1 MSPVLSPG
9 STLAR
14 LSAVVLAGT
23 VMVCALAASMLS
35 VLGACGSHGGAAASE
50 LAKRTIPA
58 EYAELYQRA
67 GAAYGVPWPVLAA
80 IGAIESD
87 HGRSRA
93 PGVQTGVNAF
103 GCCAGPMQF
112 NVHDGPPSTWQTY
125 RVDGDGD
132 GATDPYAPADAIASA
147 AHYLKALLERA
158 RGDVA
163 GAVYGY
169 NHSQAYVADV
179 LARARAFTH
188 DGNLDATAPASAGM
202 DVAATCARSE
212 ETGGAAA
219 DLRRAERRSEPRAYT
234 AL

>member
-87 HGRSRA
+87 HGRSQA
-93 PGVQTGVNAF
+93 PGVQTGVNAH

-112 NVHDGPPSTWQTY
+112 NLRDGPPSTWQSY
-125 RVDGDGD
+125 RVDGDRDGD
-132 GATDPYAPADAIASA
+132 MDPYDAADAIASA
-147 AHYLKALLERA
+147 GRYLRALLDQSG
-158 RGDVA
+158 GDVA
-163 GAVYGY
+163 VAVYGY
-169 NHSQAYVADV
+169 NHSSTYVADV
-179 LARARAFTH
+179 VARARAFSQQSEVALTTPTSAACAV
-188 DGNLDATAPASAGM
+188 GLEGAAPANL
-202 DVAATCARSE
+202 E
-212 ETGGAAA
+212 
-219 DLRRAERRSEPRAYT
+219 RA
-234 AL
+234 

>member
-87 HGRSRA
+87 HGRSQA
-93 PGVQTGVNAF
+93 PGVQSGVNAF

-112 NVHDGPPSTWQTY
+112 NIKDGPPSTWQRY
-125 RVDGDGD
+125 RVDGDRDGD
-132 GATDPYAPADAIASA
+132 TDPYDPADAIASA
-147 AHYLKALLERA
+147 ANYLRALLEQ
-158 RGDVA
+158 A
-163 GAVYGY
+163 GG
-169 NHSQAYVADV
+169 
-179 LARARAFTH
+179 
-188 DGNLDATAPASAGM
+188 
-202 DVAATCARSE
+202 
-212 ETGGAAA
+212 GGAAA
-219 DLRRAERRSEPRAYT
+219 GPGCHHPAAPFRHRAPPP
-234 AL
+234 